1 MTEDFTLDW
10 TEIWNFCVDFE
21 NFSLDNNTFFDVKLS
36 MRSTVLREKAKGVA
50 NNELQTEARVFP
62 QLAEFLIEPVTP

>member
-1 MTEDFTLDW
+1 M
-10 TEIWNFCVDFE
+10 
-21 NFSLDNNTFFDVKLS
+21 LDNNTFFDVKLP

>member
-1 MTEDFTLDW
+1 
-10 TEIWNFCVDFE
+10 
-21 NFSLDNNTFFDVKLS
+21 
-36 MRSTVLREKAKGVA
+36 MRSTVLREKAKGVS